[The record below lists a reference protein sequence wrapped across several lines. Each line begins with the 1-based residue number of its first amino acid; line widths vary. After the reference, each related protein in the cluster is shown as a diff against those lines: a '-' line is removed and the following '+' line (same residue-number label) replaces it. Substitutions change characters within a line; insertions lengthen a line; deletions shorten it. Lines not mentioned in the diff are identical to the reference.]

1 MGFWIVPKNFHV
13 HIQTNLLAYRKI
25 KIVSTVVAL
34 AEGAIWDENR
44 KIVQFKYGYMNTLI
58 TII

>member
-44 KIVQFKYGYMNTLI
+44 KIVQFKLQ
-58 TII
+58 IIDFD